1 LRFVLAALTLAFA
14 VAPALADPPPTP
26 VPPPAASPATA
37 SPAPSATG
45 KATASPSSA
54 LPPVYVKGQVL
65 TIASGYLIFTSGDA
79 VRLQDG
85 LAIPSGVTTGSY
97 VRITLDQVIRRVTEI
112 ELEPK
117 ITLAGEVD
125 AANIPRQYV
134 VVSPKSAPLPAP
146 TGQSA
151 ANQGGFVDVTIVVH
165 VPGNTP
171 PSDDVYLSTER
182 SSYSPS
188 EIRMQRVDGTT
199 FSVSMSLAANTTLK
213 YEFTRGTYAT
223 VERDRTGGIVSP
235 HLLNATPNGKT
246 DDTVIRWAD
255 IS

>member
-1 LRFVLAALTLAFA
+1 MRFAFVALVLALA
-14 VAPALADPPPTP
+14 VAPALADPPPP
-26 VPPPAASPATA
+26 VPS
-37 SPAPSATG
+37 PSATA
-45 KATASPSSA
+45 KASPGSV
-54 LPPVYVKGQVL
+54 LPAVYVKGQVL
-65 TIASGYLIFTSGDA
+65 TVSSGYLIFTSGDA
-79 VRLQDG
+79 VRLQDD
-85 LAIPSGVTTGSY
+85 LRVPPGVTTGSY
-97 VRITLDQVIRRVTEI
+97 VRITLDQVLRRVTEI

-117 ITLAGEVD
+117 IVLAGEID

-146 TGQSA
+146 TGQTVAS
-151 ANQGGFVDVTIVVH
+151 QGGAVDVTIVVH

-182 SSYSPS
+182 SSYNPS
-188 EIRMQRVDGTT
+188 EIRMQRVDGST
-199 FSVSMSLAANTTLK
+199 FSVSMSIAANTTLK

-235 HLLNATPNGKT
+235 HLLNAAPNAKT
-246 DDTVIRWAD
+246 DDTVVRWAD